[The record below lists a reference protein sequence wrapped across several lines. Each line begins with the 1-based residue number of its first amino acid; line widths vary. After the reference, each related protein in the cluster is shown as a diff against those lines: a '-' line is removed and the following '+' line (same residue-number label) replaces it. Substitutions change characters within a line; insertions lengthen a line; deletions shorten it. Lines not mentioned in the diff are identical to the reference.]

1 MFKHLQ
7 KLLLIAALLVPWVT
21 NAQTTVTVADGTET
35 NSYIPI
41 YGFYADE
48 DQHNQFIYP
57 ASMLNDLGGGMI
69 TGMTFYMS
77 SPASSAWGGS
87 ATISIMEVSGTTVT
101 SILPT
106 TGATEVWTGTVNGNT
121 NTWAITFTTPYT
133 YGGGNLLID
142 IDYVTVGDYSSCSW
156 TGVSQPNGS
165 YCTYSSSTYAQNF
178 LPKVTFEY
186 APAGDFC
193 FAPRNLTGTRDESDI
208 DFTWID
214 TNNTNSSWIVAWGP
228 RDFNPDTAV
237 VNTDVTTTQ
246 AYSLTNLDDGQYTF
260 AVRADC
266 GTDSSSWV
274 YFDFNI
280 GIDIVNM
287 SATGVDTLYTCNAI
301 VYDNGGPTG
310 SYAANCQSTLVIR
323 PGQEDVMLRITGQ
336 SYTESTYDYL
346 RIYEGIG
353 TSGELL
359 FDDYGVSAT
368 QTFGPF
374 EADAVTVVFHSDGSA
389 QYDGFQINAVCVA
402 LPDCSRP
409 SDFTVTGVTHDSVYF
424 SWVDSVNSNWTIGY
438 GPAGFDF
445 DTCNTFVDFTETYGG
460 IGDLT
465 PNTPYDFYLMSV
477 CSSDTSWYRMVSVRT
492 TCVPVDSLPWTQNF
506 ESEPTGSS
514 STGSAFPFCMVR
526 LNNGTSYGGYP
537 YVESSSTYNHTPGG
551 NKGLYWYNTT
561 TTGTYGDYQIVVMPG
576 LDPEYISLDTLQ
588 FKFWAKSSST
598 SYYPD
603 FQVGVMTNPNDPA
616 SFTQVASV
624 NVGNSTEWAEFTVPL
639 GTYEGTG
646 RYIAL
651 RALRSSSSWYAYVD
665 DLTIEAVPNC
675 PPVVDLAVNGVT
687 TQYASLQWDYMRGIL
702 EDAPDSYTVELVE
715 VGSTNSPTT
724 QTTTDP
730 YIVFSG
736 LTPGTQYK
744 AYVYVSCSDGD
755 GAADSIEFT
764 TVEFGC
770 IGLSENMIG
779 DPNSTSNN
787 YTVPVN
793 NFYRNTMSQQ
803 LIMAN
808 ELGSTPGY
816 IRSVSF
822 DYYYSSPSTVK
833 NDCEIWIGLTSLSS
847 LSTSQLLDTSQM
859 TKVYAGP
866 LNCSQGWNAFNT
878 MQLDSVYYPG
888 DTNVVVCVIDNS
900 NDYNS
905 SSYTFRTTSA
915 TGKTVAYYSDSY
927 NYYANA
933 SSMTHTTYSYRSNM
947 ILTIGECQD
956 ISTCAAP
963 AAWVTNVARDSVSI
977 EWIPGASETSWNLYV
992 DSLGT
997 KVYIAT
1003 TTDTYY
1009 DFSGLTASTDYK
1021 FYVENVC
1028 DDDSLICFVNA
1039 TTLPD
1044 DAWDVLPFVCTFDS
1058 TNMDG
1063 VWQRVNNNQT
1073 NKWYI
1078 GMAGDSRA
1086 LMISDDG
1093 VNNTYNISST
1103 SASHAYA
1110 RINLPAGEYAY
1121 SFDWRAYGESSLDY
1135 ILAYIVPDSYTP
1147 LAGSYSI
1154 PSNAIRIDGGSYLNQ
1169 SGTWQTRSD
1178 VINITDSGVYK
1189 VVFTWR
1195 NDCSVRTTP
1204 PAGIDNLMIARNT
1217 CPRPTS
1223 ITLDSVTTTTA
1234 TFHWVD
1240 SSTTTT
1246 GGYMVEYNG
1255 IVDYTTNTSYT
1266 ATNLSPSTGYTFR
1279 VYSIC
1284 DLDDTSF
1291 AITLSTYTACGSINT
1306 FPYVEQFNS
1315 WGTGSNVHAPLCWS
1329 YGSDYSST
1337 YPYISSS
1344 YNHSG
1349 TGGSMYM
1356 YDGSSAGSTNKTWF
1370 ALPELDGSV
1379 VSASQIE
1386 LLFYTY
1392 RSTTSYEHP
1401 VMVGVGNNSTL
1412 DNTVVWIDTVY
1423 PVYNVWTEHEV
1434 FLDSYTGT
1442 GLYIF
1447 FATNVGGSYAYSYPY
1462 IDDITVD
1469 MAPSCARPDNL
1480 TATNATSNSVDLAW
1494 HDRANA
1500 SLWEIEYGPA
1510 GFTQGTGTTV
1520 IANSNPFTLTGLPS
1534 SYQGEYYVR
1543 AICSATDSGAFNR
1556 NACGFNTTQVAA
1568 TLPYDY
1574 DFENAAEWANW
1585 QHSTNNAS
1593 YDWYR
1598 GTAANTNGNN
1608 SQYSMYVSADQ
1619 GVTYRPYTN
1628 NAIVNAAVYRD
1639 VDFGPTQSSFT
1650 VTFDARAGG
1659 TIEGRYDALMVFL
1672 VDPAIPTVASESG
1685 ITSPWGN
1692 VNDLYRIALVY
1703 LDTNWTTYTAS
1714 FDTISGVKRVA
1725 FFWFN
1730 QNTPSNASY
1739 PEAAAVDNI
1748 HIEESACPRPVAT
1761 TLDAVTSTS
1770 ANLSWTGPTPAN
1782 YEVIYRPYPGT
1793 PSQNVFLQTQTNS
1806 ITLTGLDPLSEYV
1819 VWVRKLCTDDTS
1831 LTSDAF
1837 HFVTEMCDNPT
1848 FAYNYDSTMTST
1860 TTSQYAPIGY
1870 STYNYSYVQTI
1881 IDSAFM
1887 AEMQGDITAFA
1898 FNVST
1903 ASAGDYFTG
1912 MNVYMANVSE
1922 SSLSGFITPDS
1933 AHQFVEVI
1941 HNGDFTFTTTGWQ
1954 LFGFDST
1961 FTWDGHSNVLFAV
1974 NRNHGSWSSGAYFHA
1989 HNTTGASKTYYAYQ
2003 DSGPISIT
2011 SPSADYGNTTL
2022 AYTGDIM
2029 LVSCGG
2035 GCRVPGAVSFN
2046 NVTYNAATANWSGS
2060 ATDYE
2065 VSVKAANEAI
2075 WPEATPVT
2083 GNTFAIS
2090 NLAPATQYQFRV
2102 RAICDA
2108 TENLISDW
2116 TMGTFTTDSLPCF
2129 EPSNIHTEDIGYT
2142 TATLAWTAA
2151 EGQNQWSIH
2160 VWNSVRDTDYVAN
2173 ANPFT
2178 ITGLRDST
2186 RYFATVKAICGNG
2199 ATESGYSDTVEFI
2212 TGTCAQVTDV
2222 NVTNLQAHS
2231 ATINWSSLG
2240 VDTYEIEYGNQN
2252 FSQGYGTKIVVNGG
2266 ATTYNLTGLTDDHT
2280 YSVFVRAKCEDNVYG
2295 KWSTKVDFT
2304 TPEGDGITTADGT
2317 NLSIFPNPTSN
2328 VTTVSVNGV
2337 NGEVS
2342 ITIVDMNGRT
2352 VMSDSM
2358 ECEGGCTKSI
2368 EVSGLAQGAYF
2379 VRVSGD
2385 NLNMVKKLIV
2395 K

>member
-1 MFKHLQ
+1 MLKSI
-7 KLLLIAALLVPWVT
+7 KRLLLIAALLVPWVT
-21 NAQTTVTVADGTET
+21 NAQTTVTVADGTAT
-35 NSYIPI
+35 NGYIPV
-41 YGFYADE
+41 YGFYADD
-48 DQHNQFIYP
+48 DQHNQIVYP
-57 ASMLNDLGGGMI
+57 ASMLSDLSGGMI

-77 SPASSAWGGS
+77 SPASDAWGGS

-106 TGATEVWTGTVNGNT
+106 TGATTVWTGTVNGNT
-121 NTWAITFTTPYT
+121 STWAITFTTPYT

-142 IDYVTVGDYSSCSW
+142 IDYVTAGSYSSCSW
-156 TGVSQPNGS
+156 TGVSQTGGS
-165 YCTYSSSTYAQNF
+165 YCTYGSSSYAQDF

-260 AVRADC
+260 AVRANC

-280 GIDIVNM
+280 GVDIVNM

-301 VYDNGGPTG
+301 IYDDGGPTG
-310 SYAANCQSTLVIR
+310 SYAAYCQSTLVIR
-323 PGQEDVMLRITGQ
+323 PGQEDAMLRITGQ

-374 EADAVTVVFHSDGSA
+374 EADAVTVVFHSDGSVN
-389 QYDGFQINAVCVA
+389 YDGFQINAVCVTP
-402 LPDCSRP
+402 PDCSRP
-409 SDFTVTGVTHDSVYF
+409 SDFTVTSVTHDSVYF

-445 DTCNTFVDFTETYGG
+445 DTCNTFVDFTETYGA
-460 IGDLT
+460 IGELT
-465 PNTPYDFYLMSV
+465 PNTPYDFYLMAV
-477 CSSDTSWYRMVSVRT
+477 CSGDTSWFRMLTART
-492 TCVPVDSLPWTQNF
+492 TCVPVDSLPWSQNF
-506 ESEPTGSS
+506 ESEPTGSE
-514 STGSAFPFCMVR
+514 STGSAFPFCMTR
-526 LNNGTSYGGYP
+526 LNNGTSSGGYP
-537 YVESSSTYNHTPGG
+537 YVSSSSSYNHTPGG
-551 NKGLYWYNTT
+551 SKGLYWYNTT

-576 LDPEYISLDTLQ
+576 LDPEYISLDTVQ
-588 FKFWAKSSST
+588 FKFWAKSSSD

-624 NVGNSTEWAEFTVPL
+624 NVGNNTQWAEFTVPL

-651 RALRSSSSWYAYVD
+651 RALRPSSSWYAYVD

-715 VGSTNSPTT
+715 VGSTDSPTT

-730 YIVFSG
+730 YIVLSG

-822 DYYYSSPSTVK
+822 DYYYSSPSTAK
-833 NDCEIWIGLTSLSS
+833 TDCEIWIGLTSLSS

-900 NDYNS
+900 NDYDG
-905 SSYTFRTTSA
+905 SSYTFRSTSA

-927 NYYANA
+927 NYYGAA
-933 SSMTHTTYSYRSNM
+933 SSMSHTTYSYRSNM

-956 ISTCAAP
+956 ISTCSAP
-963 AAWVTNVARDSVSI
+963 AAWVTNVSRDSVSI

-1009 DFSGLTASTDYK
+1009 DFSGLNASTDYT

-1028 DDDSLICFVNA
+1028 DDSLMCSVTA

-1086 LMISDDG
+1086 LMISEDG
-1093 VNNTYNISST
+1093 VNNTYNVSST

-1121 SFDWRAYGESSLDY
+1121 SFDWRAVGEGSLDY

-1147 LAGSYSI
+1147 AAGSYSI
-1154 PSNAIRIDGGSYLNQ
+1154 PGNAIRIDGGSYLNQ
-1169 SGTWQTRSD
+1169 SSTWQTRSD
-1178 VINITDSGVYK
+1178 IINIADSGVYK

-1195 NDCSVRTTP
+1195 NDGSAGTMP
-1204 PAGIDNLMIARNT
+1204 PAGIDNVMIARNT
-1217 CPRPTS
+1217 CPRPAS

-1246 GGYMVEYNG
+1246 GGYKIEYNG

-1266 ATNLSPSTGYTFR
+1266 ATNLNPSTGYTFR
-1279 VYSIC
+1279 VSSIC
-1284 DLDDTSF
+1284 DLDDTSM
-1291 AITLSTYTACGSINT
+1291 AITINAFTACGDVMVPYFEDFESFTASSTT
-1306 FPYVEQFNS
+1306 FPQCWTNFSNTSNYVQASYGVSSSNALHFAGPGVVVTPRIAIPGNHMVLSCYLRAESTASSGSMHIGFTTNPTTLSDYVEVATIQPNTTLTQYSDIYFDS
-1315 WGTGSNVHAPLCWS
+1315 ATSDTGYVVFKQDPNA
-1329 YGSDYSST
+1329 ST
-1337 YPYISSS
+1337 IYY
-1344 YNHSG
+1344 
-1349 TGGSMYM
+1349 
-1356 YDGSSAGSTNKTWF
+1356 WW
-1370 ALPELDGSV
+1370 L
-1379 VSASQIE
+1379 
-1386 LLFYTY
+1386 
-1392 RSTTSYEHP
+1392 
-1401 VMVGVGNNSTL
+1401 
-1412 DNTVVWIDTVY
+1412 
-1423 PVYNVWTEHEV
+1423 
-1434 FLDSYTGT
+1434 
-1442 GLYIF
+1442 
-1447 FATNVGGSYAYSYPY
+1447 
-1462 IDDITVD
+1462 
-1469 MAPSCARPDNL
+1469 DNL
-1480 TATNATSNSVDLAW
+1480 TIEDMGTCPKPNNLSASNATTNSVDLSW
-1494 HDRANA
+1494 NDRGNPQ
-1500 SLWEIEYGPA
+1500 SWVIEYGPV
-1510 GFTQGTGTTV
+1510 GFTPGTGTQ
-1520 IANSNPFTLTGLPS
+1520 IAVNSNPYNLTGLTS
-1534 SYQGEYYVR
+1534 SYQGEFYV
-1543 AICSATDSGAFNR
+1543 ISNCGGGDSSAMAGPCAFS
-1556 NACGFNTTQVAA
+1556 TTQIPA
-1568 TLPYDY
+1568 TLPYLY
-1574 DFENAAEWANW
+1574 TFEDPAEWQNW
-1585 QHSTNNAS
+1585 QVISNVDSINWTRGNATAAQGQYAMYISADGGVSWSTDFAQIVNAS
-1593 YDWYR
+1593 AYRDIDFGTTPNNFEVTFRAKAGGTMSNSNPSNIYDGIYVIIVDPNDAMNVSSSAYTNPWGYMPTVNVYRDSLWDTYTLYFDSISGIKRLAINWYNVNYT
-1598 GTAANTNGNN
+1598 GTSYTHYQGGGAIDSLAVALPSCPRPSSLTATPAATSALLSWFGDANATYQVAYRQYPNGALSYLQANTN
-1608 SQYSMYVSADQ
+1608 S
-1619 GVTYRPYTN
+1619 
-1628 NAIVNAAVYRD
+1628 
-1639 VDFGPTQSSFT
+1639 
-1650 VTFDARAGG
+1650 
-1659 TIEGRYDALMVFL
+1659 L
-1672 VDPAIPTVASESG
+1672 
-1685 ITSPWGN
+1685 
-1692 VNDLYRIALVY
+1692 
-1703 LDTNWTTYTAS
+1703 
-1714 FDTISGVKRVA
+1714 
-1725 FFWFN
+1725 
-1730 QNTPSNASY
+1730 
-1739 PEAAAVDNI
+1739 
-1748 HIEESACPRPVAT
+1748 
-1761 TLDAVTSTS
+1761 
-1770 ANLSWTGPTPAN
+1770 
-1782 YEVIYRPYPGT
+1782 
-1793 PSQNVFLQTQTNS
+1793 
-1806 ITLTGLDPLSEYV
+1806 TLTGLEPMTQYAY
-1819 VWVRKLCTDDTS
+1819 WVRKICGAGDTS
-1831 LTSDAF
+1831 NFSSGITFTTD
-1837 HFVTEMCDNPT
+1837 MCDNAVT
-1848 FAYNYDSTMTST
+1848 VTNFDTTMSP
-1860 TTSQYAPIGY
+1860 TTSSYSPIGY

-1881 IDSAFM
+1881 IDSAQL
-1887 AEMQGDITAFA
+1887 AELTGDITAFA
-1898 FNVST
+1898 FSAAST
-1903 ASAGDYFTG
+1903 SAGTYFTN
-1912 MNVYMANVSE
+1912 MTVYMAN
-1922 SSLSGFITPDS
+1922 IPDS
-1933 AHQFVEVI
+1933 ISDLSSSFIHPSTDIEFVKVIDGADFSYSEVGMQF
-1941 HNGDFTFTTTGWQ
+1941 HS
-1954 LFGFDST
+1954 FDTT
-1961 FTWDGHSNVLFAV
+1961 FTWDGHSNILFSVA
-1974 NRNHGSWSSGAYFHA
+1974 REHGSWTSGSSFNA
-1989 HNTTGASKTYYAYQ
+1989 HTQTSDKMRYVYQ
-2003 DSGPISIT
+2003 DSGPYDYTTVSGGYT
-2011 SPSADYGNTTL
+2011 ASAV
-2022 AYTGDIM
+2022 GDIY
-2029 LVSCGG
+2029 LISCGG
-2035 GCRVPGAVSFN
+2035 GCAKPTLLPVTDRSYNTATVNWNSNATDFEVTYKAVTDGVWPAEIAVSNATSYVIN
-2046 NVTYNAATANWSGS
+2046 N
-2060 ATDYE
+2060 
-2065 VSVKAANEAI
+2065 
-2075 WPEATPVT
+2075 
-2083 GNTFAIS
+2083 
-2090 NLAPATQYQFRV
+2090 LQPATEYQYRV

-2108 TENLISDW
+2108 TENLVSDW
-2116 TMGTFTTDSLPCF
+2116 VSGTFVTDSLPCF
-2129 EPSNIHTEDIGYT
+2129 VPTDLHTTNVGYT
-2142 TATLAWTAA
+2142 SASLAWNASSEQNHWTLTVWNTAGAVDYDVTGNAAYTVSGLTQDNQYYAAVKAVCGNGAA
-2151 EGQNQWSIH
+2151 ESEYSDTIQFTTNNCEQVAGVTVTNITENSAVVSWQAASATSYEVDYGPVGHGQGQGTTVIVND
-2160 VWNSVRDTDYVAN
+2160 VTTY
-2173 ANPFT
+2173 T
-2178 ITGLRDST
+2178 ITGL
-2186 RYFATVKAICGNG
+2186 
-2199 ATESGYSDTVEFI
+2199 ESETS
-2212 TGTCAQVTDV
+2212 
-2222 NVTNLQAHS
+2222 
-2231 ATINWSSLG
+2231 
-2240 VDTYEIEYGNQN
+2240 
-2252 FSQGYGTKIVVNGG
+2252 
-2266 ATTYNLTGLTDDHT
+2266 
-2280 YSVFVRAKCEDNVYG
+2280 YSVYVHALCEADAPG
-2295 KWSTKVDFT
+2295 PWSQVQEFT
-2304 TPEGDGITTADGT
+2304 TLEDGIGIDVADGM
-2317 NLSIFPNPTSN
+2317 NVSIYPNPTSS
-2328 VTTVSVNGV
+2328 TTTIALSGV
-2337 NGEVS
+2337 NGDVA
-2342 ITIVDMNGRT
+2342 ITVVDMNGRV

-2358 ECEGGCTKSI
+2358 SCEGDCVKTM

-2379 VRVSGD
+2379 VRINGENV
-2385 NLNMVKKLIV
+2385 NMVKKLVV

>member
-7 KLLLIAALLVPWVT
+7 KLLLIAALLCVPWVT

-35 NSYIPI
+35 NSYIPV
-41 YGFYADE
+41 YGLYADE

-57 ASMLNDLGGGMI
+57 ASMLSDLSGMI

-106 TGATEVWTGTVNGNT
+106 TGATTVWTGTVNGNT
-121 NTWAITFTTPYT
+121 NTWALTFDTPYT

-142 IDYVTVGDYSSCSW
+142 IDYVTVGDYASCSW

-165 YCTYSSSTYAQNF
+165 YCTYGSSTYPQNF

-260 AVRADC
+260 AVRANC

-280 GIDIVNM
+280 GVDIINM

-310 SYAANCQSTLVIR
+310 SYATNCQSTLVIR

-336 SYTESTYDYL
+336 SYTEGTWDYL

-374 EADAVTVVFHSDGSA
+374 EADAVTVVFHSDGSVN
-389 QYDGFQINAVCVA
+389 YDGFQINAVCVA

-409 SDFTVTGVTHDSVYF
+409 YDFTVTNVTHDSVYF

-460 IGDLT
+460 IGELT
-465 PNTPYDFYLMSV
+465 PNTPYDFYLMAV
-477 CSSDTSWYRMVSVRT
+477 CSGDSSWFRMITVRT
-492 TCVPVDSLPWTQNF
+492 TCVPIDSLPWSQNF
-506 ESEPTGSS
+506 ESEPTGSE
-514 STGSAFPFCMVR
+514 STGSAFPFCMTR

-537 YVESSSTYNHTPGG
+537 YVSSSSSYNHTPGG
-551 NKGLYWYNTT
+551 SKGLYWYNTT

-624 NVGNSTEWAEFTVPL
+624 NVGNNTQWAEFTVPL

-651 RALRSSSSWYAYVD
+651 RALRPSSSWYAYVD
-665 DLTIEAVPNC
+665 DLTIEPVPNC

-702 EDAPDSYTVELVE
+702 EDAPDGYTVELVE

-744 AYVYVSCSDGD
+744 AYVSVSCSDGD

-793 NFYRNTMSQQ
+793 NYYRNTMSQQ

-900 NDYNS
+900 NDYDG

-956 ISTCAAP
+956 VSTCAAP
-963 AAWVTNVARDSVSI
+963 AAWVTNVSRDSVSI

-992 DSLGT
+992 DSMGT

-1028 DDDSLICFVNA
+1028 DDSLMCSVTA

-1086 LMISDDG
+1086 LMISEDG

-1121 SFDWRAYGESSLDY
+1121 SFDWRAVGESSLDY

-1147 LAGSYSI
+1147 VAGSYTI

-1195 NDCSVRTTP
+1195 NDGSVGTMP
-1204 PAGIDNLMIARNT
+1204 PAGIDNVMIARNT

-1240 SSTTTT
+1240 NSTTTT

-1315 WGTGSNVHAPLCWS
+1315 WGTGSNVHAPLCWT
-1329 YGSDYSST
+1329 YGSDYSSS
-1337 YPYISSS
+1337 YPYISNS

-1349 TGGSMYM
+1349 TGGAMYM
-1356 YDGSSAGSTNKTWF
+1356 YDGSTAGSTNKTWF

-1412 DNTVVWIDTVY
+1412 DTTVVWIDTVY
-1423 PVYNVWTEHEV
+1423 PVYNVWTGHEV

-1469 MAPSCARPDNL
+1469 VAPSCARPDNL

-1510 GFTQGTGTTV
+1510 GFTLGTGTTV

-1659 TIEGRYDALMVFL
+1659 TIEARYDALMVFL

-1730 QNTPSNASY
+1730 QNTPSYASY

-1782 YEVIYRPYPGT
+1782 YEVIYRKTSQT
-1793 PSQNVFLQTQTNS
+1793 PANNVFLQSQTNS
-1806 ITLTGLDPLSEYV
+1806 ISLTGLDPLTEYA
-1819 VWVRKLCTDDTS
+1819 VWVRKLCGNDTS
-1831 LTSDAF
+1831 LTSDGLLF
-1837 HFVTEMCDNPT
+1837 TTDMCDGAT
-1848 FAYNYDSTMTST
+1848 YFAVGDSNASISTSYNVPLNNFYRYTLCEF
-1860 TTSQYAPIGY
+1860 
-1870 STYNYSYVQTI
+1870 I
-1881 IDSAFM
+1881 IDSA
-1887 AEMQGDITAFA
+1887 ELGDATEFNAIQFYYNYATA
-1898 FNVST
+1898 ST
-1903 ASAGDYFTG
+1903 AKTDVDIYI
-1912 MNVYMANVSE
+1912 M
-1922 SSLSGFITPDS
+1922 
-1933 AHQFVEVI
+1933 
-1941 HNGDFTFTTTGWQ
+1941 TTTDSVFASTSDMRALDSTAVHVYSGNLNCSQGWN
-1954 LFGFDST
+1954 LFGFDT
-1961 FTWDGHSNVLFAV
+1961 TYTWDGHSNLIVVIDDNSYDYDGSSYVFRV
-1974 NRNHGSWSSGAYFHA
+1974 RNCNGNKTIDWYSDSYDPDVTNTSSYSGSKYLRTFRPEM
-1989 HNTTGASKTYYAYQ
+1989 Q
-2003 DSGPISIT
+2003 LI
-2011 SPSADYGNTTL
+2011 
-2022 AYTGDIM
+2022 
-2029 LVSCGG
+2029 SCGG
-2035 GCRVPGAVSFN
+2035 TVCRTPAALSAN
-2046 NVTYNAATANWSGS
+2046 NVTYNSATVNWAGT

-2065 VSVKAANEAI
+2065 VAYKAANEAI

-2090 NLAPATQYQFRV
+2090 NLAPATTYQFRV

-2108 TENLISDW
+2108 TEELISDW
-2116 TMGTFTTDSLPCF
+2116 TVGTFVTDSLPCF
-2129 EPSNIHTEDIGYT
+2129 APSALELEDAGMN
-2142 TATLAWTAA
+2142 TATFSWTANGEENA
-2151 EGQNQWSIH
+2151 WNIH
-2160 VWNSVRDTDYVAN
+2160 VWNTAFDQNYDVT
-2173 ANPFT
+2173 ANPAT
-2178 ITGLRDST
+2178 VTGLT
-2186 RYFATVKAICGNG
+2186 KNTTYYAAVQAICGNG
-2199 ATESGYSDTVEFI
+2199 AAESEFSDTISFTTADCPIPTGVAVNNVTTNAATVTWSGTAASYVLEYGPVGFPEGEGTMVNNI
-2212 TGTCAQVTDV
+2212 TGTSYTLTGLNSSYSYDVYVMANCDGQNSSNWSEPVTFTTQVGIDGVDGV
-2222 NVTNLQAHS
+2222 NVTL
-2231 ATINWSSLG
+2231 
-2240 VDTYEIEYGNQN
+2240 Y
-2252 FSQGYGTKIVVNGG
+2252 
-2266 ATTYNLTGLTDDHT
+2266 
-2280 YSVFVRAKCEDNVYG
+2280 
-2295 KWSTKVDFT
+2295 
-2304 TPEGDGITTADGT
+2304 
-2317 NLSIFPNPTSN
+2317 PNPASQS
-2328 VTTVSVNGV
+2328 TTVTLSGV
-2337 NGEVS
+2337 SGEVT

-2352 VMSDSM
+2352 VRTEQMS
-2358 ECEGGCTKSI
+2358 CEGDCVKTM

-2379 VRVSGD
+2379 VRVNGD
-2385 NLNMVKKLIV
+2385 NVNMVKKLVV

>member
-1 MFKHLQ
+1 MLKSI
-7 KLLLIAALLVPWVT
+7 KRLLLIAALLVPWVT
-21 NAQTTVTVADGTET
+21 NAQTTVTVADGTAT
-35 NSYIPI
+35 NGYIPV
-41 YGFYADE
+41 YGFYADD
-48 DQHNQFIYP
+48 DQHNQIVYP
-57 ASMLNDLGGGMI
+57 ASMLSDLSGGMI

-77 SPASSAWGGS
+77 SPASDAWGGS

-121 NTWAITFTTPYT
+121 STWAITFTTPYT

-142 IDYVTVGDYSSCSW
+142 IDYVTAGSYSSCSW
-156 TGVSQPNGS
+156 TGVSQTGGS
-165 YCTYSSSTYAQNF
+165 YCTYGSSSYAQDF

-260 AVRADC
+260 AVRANC
-266 GTDSSSWV
+266 GTDSSAWV

-280 GIDIVNM
+280 GVDIVNM

-301 VYDNGGPTG
+301 IYDDGGPTG
-310 SYAANCQSTLVIR
+310 SYAAYCQSTLVIR

-346 RIYEGIG
+346 RIYEGVG

-374 EADAVTVVFHSDGSA
+374 EADAFTVVFHSDGSVN
-389 QYDGFQINAVCVA
+389 YDGFQINAVCVTP
-402 LPDCSRP
+402 PDCSRP
-409 SDFTVTGVTHDSVYF
+409 SDFTVTSVTHDSVYF

-445 DTCNTFVDFTETYGG
+445 DTCNTFVDFTETYGA
-460 IGDLT
+460 IGELT
-465 PNTPYDFYLMSV
+465 PNTPYDFYLMAV
-477 CSSDTSWYRMVSVRT
+477 CSGDTSWFRMLTART
-492 TCVPVDSLPWTQNF
+492 TCVPVDSLPWSQNF
-506 ESEPTGSS
+506 ESEPTGSE
-514 STGSAFPFCMVR
+514 STGSAFPFCMTR

-537 YVESSSTYNHTPGG
+537 YVSSSSSYNHTPGG
-551 NKGLYWYNTT
+551 SKGLYWYNTT

-576 LDPEYISLDTLQ
+576 LDPEYISLDTVQ
-588 FKFWAKSSST
+588 FKFWAKSSSD

-624 NVGNSTEWAEFTVPL
+624 NVGNNTQWAEFTVPL

-651 RALRSSSSWYAYVD
+651 RALRPSSSWYAYVD

-715 VGSTNSPTT
+715 VGSTDSPTT

-730 YIVFSG
+730 YIVLSG

-822 DYYYSSPSTVK
+822 DYYYSSPSTAK
-833 NDCEIWIGLTSLSS
+833 TDCEIWIGLTSLSS

-900 NDYNS
+900 NDYDG
-905 SSYTFRTTSA
+905 SSYTFRSTSA

-927 NYYANA
+927 NYYGAA
-933 SSMTHTTYSYRSNM
+933 SSMSHTTYSYRSNM

-956 ISTCAAP
+956 ISTCSAP
-963 AAWVTNVARDSVSI
+963 AAWVTNVSRDSVSI

-1009 DFSGLTASTDYK
+1009 DFSGLNASTDYT

-1028 DDDSLICFVNA
+1028 DDSLMCSVTA

-1086 LMISDDG
+1086 LMISEDG
-1093 VNNTYNISST
+1093 VNNTYNVSST

-1121 SFDWRAYGESSLDY
+1121 SFDWRAVGEGSLDY

-1147 LAGSYSI
+1147 AAGSYSI
-1154 PSNAIRIDGGSYLNQ
+1154 PGNAIRIDGGSYLNQ
-1169 SGTWQTRSD
+1169 SSTWQTRSD
-1178 VINITDSGVYK
+1178 IINIADSGVYK

-1195 NDCSVRTTP
+1195 NDGSVGTMP
-1204 PAGIDNLMIARNT
+1204 PAGIDNVMIARNT
-1217 CPRPTS
+1217 CPRPAS

-1246 GGYMVEYNG
+1246 GGYKIEYNG

-1266 ATNLSPSTGYTFR
+1266 ATNLNPSTGYTFR
-1279 VYSIC
+1279 VSSIC
-1284 DLDDTSF
+1284 DLDDTSM
-1291 AITLSTYTACGSINT
+1291 AITINAFTACGDVMVPYFEDFESFTASSTT
-1306 FPYVEQFNS
+1306 FPQCWTNFSNTSNYVQASYGVSSSNALHFAGPGVVVTPRIAIPGNHMVLSCYLRAESTASSGSMHIGFTTNPTTLSDYVEVATIQPNTTLTQYSDIYFDS
-1315 WGTGSNVHAPLCWS
+1315 ATSDTGYVVFKQDPNA
-1329 YGSDYSST
+1329 ST
-1337 YPYISSS
+1337 IYY
-1344 YNHSG
+1344 
-1349 TGGSMYM
+1349 
-1356 YDGSSAGSTNKTWF
+1356 WW
-1370 ALPELDGSV
+1370 L
-1379 VSASQIE
+1379 
-1386 LLFYTY
+1386 
-1392 RSTTSYEHP
+1392 
-1401 VMVGVGNNSTL
+1401 
-1412 DNTVVWIDTVY
+1412 
-1423 PVYNVWTEHEV
+1423 
-1434 FLDSYTGT
+1434 
-1442 GLYIF
+1442 
-1447 FATNVGGSYAYSYPY
+1447 
-1462 IDDITVD
+1462 
-1469 MAPSCARPDNL
+1469 DNL
-1480 TATNATSNSVDLAW
+1480 TIEDMGTCPKPNNLSASNATTNSVDLSW
-1494 HDRANA
+1494 NDRGNPQ
-1500 SLWEIEYGPA
+1500 SWVIEYGPV
-1510 GFTQGTGTTV
+1510 GFTPGTGTQ
-1520 IANSNPFTLTGLPS
+1520 IAVNSNPYNLTGLTS
-1534 SYQGEYYVR
+1534 SYQGEFYV
-1543 AICSATDSGAFNR
+1543 ISNCGGGDSSAMAGPCAFS
-1556 NACGFNTTQVAA
+1556 TTQIPA
-1568 TLPYDY
+1568 TLPYLY
-1574 DFENAAEWANW
+1574 TFEDPAEWQNW
-1585 QHSTNNAS
+1585 QVISNVDSINWTRGNATAAQGQYAMYISADGGVSWSTDFAQIVNAS
-1593 YDWYR
+1593 AYRDIDFGTTPNNFEVTFRAKAGGTMSNSNPSNIYDGIYVIIVDPNDAMNVSSSAYTNPWGYMPTVNVYRDSLWDTYTLYFDSISGIKRLAINWYNVNYT
-1598 GTAANTNGNN
+1598 GTSYTHYQGGGAIDSLAVALPSCPRPSSLTATPAATSALLSWFGDANATYQVAYRQYPNGALSYLQANTN
-1608 SQYSMYVSADQ
+1608 S
-1619 GVTYRPYTN
+1619 
-1628 NAIVNAAVYRD
+1628 
-1639 VDFGPTQSSFT
+1639 
-1650 VTFDARAGG
+1650 
-1659 TIEGRYDALMVFL
+1659 L
-1672 VDPAIPTVASESG
+1672 
-1685 ITSPWGN
+1685 
-1692 VNDLYRIALVY
+1692 
-1703 LDTNWTTYTAS
+1703 
-1714 FDTISGVKRVA
+1714 
-1725 FFWFN
+1725 
-1730 QNTPSNASY
+1730 
-1739 PEAAAVDNI
+1739 
-1748 HIEESACPRPVAT
+1748 
-1761 TLDAVTSTS
+1761 
-1770 ANLSWTGPTPAN
+1770 
-1782 YEVIYRPYPGT
+1782 
-1793 PSQNVFLQTQTNS
+1793 
-1806 ITLTGLDPLSEYV
+1806 TLTGLEPMTQYAY
-1819 VWVRKLCTDDTS
+1819 WVRKICGAGDTS
-1831 LTSDAF
+1831 NFSSGITFTTD
-1837 HFVTEMCDNPT
+1837 MCDNAVT
-1848 FAYNYDSTMTST
+1848 VTNFDTTMSP
-1860 TTSQYAPIGY
+1860 TTSSYSPIGY

-1881 IDSAFM
+1881 IDSAQL
-1887 AEMQGDITAFA
+1887 AEITGDITAFA
-1898 FNVST
+1898 FSAAST
-1903 ASAGDYFTG
+1903 SAGTYFTN
-1912 MNVYMANVSE
+1912 MTVYMAN
-1922 SSLSGFITPDS
+1922 IPDS
-1933 AHQFVEVI
+1933 ISDLSSSFIHPSTDIEFVKVIDGADFSYSEVGMQF
-1941 HNGDFTFTTTGWQ
+1941 H
-1954 LFGFDST
+1954 GFDT
-1961 FTWDGHSNVLFAV
+1961 VFTWDGHSNILFSVA
-1974 NRNHGSWSSGAYFHA
+1974 REHGSWTSGSSFNA
-1989 HNTTGASKTYYAYQ
+1989 HTQTSGKMRYVYQ
-2003 DSGPISIT
+2003 DSGPYDYMTVSGGYT
-2011 SPSADYGNTTL
+2011 ASAV
-2022 AYTGDIM
+2022 GDIY
-2029 LVSCGG
+2029 LISCGG
-2035 GCRVPGAVSFN
+2035 GCAKPTLLPVTDRSYNTATVNWNSNATDFEVTYKAVTDGVWPAEIAVSNATSYVIN
-2046 NVTYNAATANWSGS
+2046 NLS
-2060 ATDYE
+2060 
-2065 VSVKAANEAI
+2065 
-2075 WPEATPVT
+2075 
-2083 GNTFAIS
+2083 
-2090 NLAPATQYQFRV
+2090 PATEYQYRV

-2108 TENLISDW
+2108 TENLVSDW
-2116 TMGTFTTDSLPCF
+2116 VSGTFVTDSLPCF
-2129 EPSNIHTEDIGYT
+2129 VPTDLHTTNVGYT
-2142 TATLAWTAA
+2142 SASLAWNASSEQNHWTLTVWNTAGSVDYDVTGNAAYTVTGLTQDNQYYAAVKAVCGNGAA
-2151 EGQNQWSIH
+2151 ESEYSDTIQFTTNNCEQVAGVTVTNITENSAVVSWQAASATSYEVDYGPVGHGQGQGTTVTVNG
-2160 VWNSVRDTDYVAN
+2160 VTTY
-2173 ANPFT
+2173 T
-2178 ITGLRDST
+2178 ITGL
-2186 RYFATVKAICGNG
+2186 
-2199 ATESGYSDTVEFI
+2199 ESETGYSV
-2212 TGTCAQVTDV
+2212 
-2222 NVTNLQAHS
+2222 
-2231 ATINWSSLG
+2231 
-2240 VDTYEIEYGNQN
+2240 Y
-2252 FSQGYGTKIVVNGG
+2252 
-2266 ATTYNLTGLTDDHT
+2266 
-2280 YSVFVRAKCEDNVYG
+2280 VRALCEADAPG
-2295 KWSTKVDFT
+2295 PWSQVQEFT
-2304 TPEGDGITTADGT
+2304 TLEGGIGIDVADGM
-2317 NLSIFPNPTSN
+2317 NVSIYPNPTSS
-2328 VTTVSVNGV
+2328 TTTIALSGV
-2337 NGEVS
+2337 NGDVA
-2342 ITIVDMNGRT
+2342 ITVVDMNGRV

-2358 ECEGGCTKSI
+2358 SCEGDCVKTM

-2379 VRVSGD
+2379 VRINGENV
-2385 NLNMVKKLIV
+2385 NMVKKLVV